1 MANAEVECIV
11 RDTREL
17 MLQIGTGERR
27 VDEMIRRVN
36 AVNEKMTCM
45 REYQNIICTVNAF
58 TVNGS
63 RRAILLEELQRENR
77 QILAYHE
84 ENRNLREA
92 INESM
97 ETLGIVMARHRNVM
111 ARMNRISKQPS
122 FKDVTKLFPE
132 DIDDT
137 AYDKERFRKLV
148 DDLSGFMKGCED
160 TTSTDLQR
168 LSQLLQE
175 NQVLREMLSTA
186 AISTPNVKQTFAKAV
201 VRWKAKQKERLT
213 NGLPLDSDGDSGTDD
228 DLNKTIFEASSAQK
242 K

>member
-17 MLQIGTGERR
+17 MFQIGSGERR

-36 AVNEKMTCM
+36 AVNEKMACM
-45 REYQNIICTVNAF
+45 KEYQNIMCAVNAF

-92 INESM
+92 IKESM
-97 ETLGIVMARHRNVM
+97 ETLSIVMARHRNVM
-111 ARMNRISKQPS
+111 ARMNR
-122 FKDVTKLFPE
+122 
-132 DIDDT
+132 
-137 AYDKERFRKLV
+137 KLV
-148 DDLSGFMKGCED
+148 CDLSGFMRGCED
-160 TTSTDLQR
+160 TTSNDLQR

-186 AISTPNVKQTFAKAV
+186 AISTPGVKQTFFEV
-201 VRWKAKQKERLT
+201 LTRLKAKREQKLT
-213 NGLPLDSDGDSGTDD
+213 NGMLRDSEGDSGTDD
-228 DLNKTIFEASSAQK
+228 ELNRTVFEASEDRKQ
-242 K
+242 

>member
-17 MLQIGTGERR
+17 MFQIGSGERR

-36 AVNEKMTCM
+36 AVNEKMACM
-45 REYQNIICTVNAF
+45 KEYQNIISNINTF

-63 RRAILLEELQRENR
+63 RRAVLLEELQRENR

-97 ETLGIVMARHRNVM
+97 ETLRTVMTRHRNVM
-111 ARMNRISKQPS
+111 ARLNRLNKQPS

-132 DIDDT
+132 KMDDT
-137 AYDKERFRKLV
+137 AEDKERFRKLV
-148 DDLSGFMKGCED
+148 GDLSNFMKGCED
-160 TTSTDLQR
+160 STSADVQK

-186 AISTPNVKQTFAKAV
+186 AISTPGIKQTFAKALV
-201 VRWKAKQKERLT
+201 KWKAIKQARLA
-213 NGLPLDSDGDSGTDD
+213 NGVPSGSDNDSGDE
-228 DLNKTIFEASSAQK
+228 LNKTMFEVPVERK
-242 K
+242 D

>member
-17 MLQIGTGERR
+17 MFQIGSGERR

-36 AVNEKMTCM
+36 AVNEKMACM
-45 REYQNIICTVNAF
+45 KEYQNIMCAVNAF

-92 INESM
+92 IKESM
-97 ETLGIVMARHRNVM
+97 ETLSIVMARHRNVM

-122 FKDVTKLFPE
+122 FKDVTSLFPE
-132 DIDDT
+132 NIDDT
-137 AYDKERFRKLV
+137 GKDKERFRKLV
-148 DDLSGFMKGCED
+148 CDLSGFMRGCED
-160 TTSTDLQR
+160 TTSNDLQR

-186 AISTPNVKQTFAKAV
+186 AISTPGVKQTFFEV
-201 VRWKAKQKERLT
+201 LTRLKAKREQKLT
-213 NGLPLDSDGDSGTDD
+213 NGMLRDSEGDSGTDD
-228 DLNKTIFEASSAQK
+228 ELNRTVFEASEDRKQ
-242 K
+242 